1 MTVHSVA
8 TWIFGRRPGMP
19 APSSARD
26 RGADSALR
34 RQLGWATP
42 ALAASAAL
50 AAVAGA
56 AFRDRATVFSGLAV
70 IAAVTMLPLLFRGLA
85 KRILV
90 RLEDATTER
99 EVFLAELESA
109 HEMKEALRS
118 LAYHD
123 DLTRLP
129 NRSLLYDRLGV
140 AMTHAQRQDG
150 HLAVLFLDLDGFKNV
165 NDSLGHGFGDR
176 VLVELASRVMSCVRA
191 GDTVARY
198 GGDEFIVLLDGVTGA
213 QDAAHVAAKV
223 LDAVQAPYGL
233 DGHEV
238 SIAVSV
244 GVGVYPMDGASP
256 EELVSSADAAMYREK
271 RRTSTPRPETSAQPG
286 PTVHAWVKGGAAPEA
301 PIRVMKQG
309 PRRPRPGGRPVLK
322 NDETRDVN

>member
-109 HEMKEALRS
+109 HETKEALRS

-129 NRSLLYDRLGV
+129 NRSLLYDRLDV
-140 AMTHAQRQDG
+140 AMTHAQRQDS

-176 VLVELASRVMSCVRA
+176 VLVELASRVLSCVRA

-213 QDAAHVAAKV
+213 QDAKHVAAKV

-244 GVGVYPMDGASP
+244 GVGVYPIDGTSP
-256 EELVSSADAAMYREK
+256 VELVGSADTAMYREK
-271 RRTSTPRPETSAQPG
+271 RRASAPPG
-286 PTVHAWVKGGAAPEA
+286 PARSRAPRSLLPRATGGAATEA
-301 PIRVMKQG
+301 PIRAVKHH
-309 PRRPRPGGRPVLK
+309 RPGAGRCRP
-322 NDETRDVN
+322 